1 MTSES
6 SFRIHYSVIEP
17 KKKWYTVVLN
27 MKPTSNSLHR
37 KTVMLFYGVTK
48 DLLILSTFHLS
59 KLISFRGYSI
69 LMQ

>member
-48 DLLILSTFHLS
+48 GSSDIVYFPF
-59 KLISFRGYSI
+59 KQVNFF
-69 LMQ
+69 